1 MTKMILAG
9 FVGFLALTT
18 TSVAFAEPP
27 LWVVKNG
34 KAEVFLFGQMGVKA
48 DTQWQSAK
56 IWKAFDK
63 STELWTENPQEHRN
77 LDPNLLNELSKN
89 AHPLSDLLSASD
101 LARFQAALKK
111 AAVPPG
117 AVNSLNAYVLLDDV
131 LEKRADI
138 DAGNVPERLFAKR
151 AAESG
156 KPIHSEFESLEAQLR
171 FSAALP
177 DAVQAGL
184 IKRALDDLDAG
195 APAMNARI
203 AAWNADNLALETA
216 YVEHN
221 CNLFPEMC
229 RAIGTERN
237 AEWVTRI
244 KEMLSKPGTYFV
256 CAGIGHFVGSD
267 GIVAQLEAA
276 GIRVKRH

>member
-1 MTKMILAG
+1 M
-9 FVGFLALTT
+9 
-18 TSVAFAEPP
+18 
-27 LWVVKNG
+27 
-34 KAEVFLFGQMGVKA
+34 
-48 DTQWQSAK
+48 
-56 IWKAFDK
+56 
-63 STELWTENPQEHRN
+63 
-77 LDPNLLNELSKN
+77 
-89 AHPLSDLLSASD
+89 
-101 LARFQAALKK
+101 
-111 AAVPPG
+111 
-117 AVNSLNAYVLLDDV
+117 NSLNAYVLLDDV
-131 LEKRADI
+131 LEKRAGI

-195 APAMNARI
+195 PPAMNARI

-229 RAIGTERN
+229 RAIGTEQNQNGSPESRKCSPSREPILFVPVS
-237 AEWVTRI
+237 ATSSAPTASW
-244 KEMLSKPGTYFV
+244 LSWKQRASG
-256 CAGIGHFVGSD
+256 
-267 GIVAQLEAA
+267 
-276 GIRVKRH
+276 